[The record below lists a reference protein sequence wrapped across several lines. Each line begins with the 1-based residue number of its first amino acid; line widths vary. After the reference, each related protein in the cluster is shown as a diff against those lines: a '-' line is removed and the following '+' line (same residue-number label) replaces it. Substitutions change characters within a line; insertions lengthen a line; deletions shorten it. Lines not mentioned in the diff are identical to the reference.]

1 MTYNTKNWKRKNTN
15 EFSLVGLTARQ
26 YENRENDQ
34 SEREKV
40 FSGFR
45 FNVSFVD
52 CTSVLLNLS
61 LRRRLV

>member
-1 MTYNTKNWKRKNTN
+1 MTYNTENWKRKNTN

-34 SEREKV
+34 S
-40 FSGFR
+40 
-45 FNVSFVD
+45 VD